1 MSKKVRIGLIGCGAI
16 GSEIAKAIDEGLV
29 PNAELKA
36 ALDKNLQALHTLN
49 THLKKRYKPVKTL
62 AELLKTNID
71 LIVEA
76 ASQQAVREYSEKILK
91 SRKDLVVL
99 SVGAL
104 LDRELLQR
112 LLLLCQ
118 RYGCKIYVVSG
129 ALGGIDAVKAASIVG
144 FSELSLTTRKHPR
157 ALASSPFFAEKG
169 IDPSSITEP
178 TTLYEGGAVEAAR
191 LFPANVN
198 VGATLTLAASP
209 NREPTIR
216 VIADPTLDV
225 NIHEVVAKGKFGEIS
240 IVLKNKPFPNNPK
253 TSYIAALS
261 AISTLRSIC
270 TLGLKVGT

>member
-129 ALGGIDAVKAASIVG
+129 ALGGIDAV
-144 FSELSLTTRKHPR
+144 
-157 ALASSPFFAEKG
+157 
-169 IDPSSITEP
+169 
-178 TTLYEGGAVEAAR
+178 
-191 LFPANVN
+191 
-198 VGATLTLAASP
+198 
-209 NREPTIR
+209 
-216 VIADPTLDV
+216 
-225 NIHEVVAKGKFGEIS
+225 
-240 IVLKNKPFPNNPK
+240 
-253 TSYIAALS
+253 
-261 AISTLRSIC
+261 
-270 TLGLKVGT
+270 